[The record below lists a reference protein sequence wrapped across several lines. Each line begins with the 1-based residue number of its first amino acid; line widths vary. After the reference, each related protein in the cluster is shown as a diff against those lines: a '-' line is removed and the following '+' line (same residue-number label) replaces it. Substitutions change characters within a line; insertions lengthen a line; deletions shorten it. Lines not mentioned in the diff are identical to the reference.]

1 MHTLSV
7 VPMDRSLA
15 ALSGVLAKARAH
27 CEARKIDEAAFLTAR
42 LYPDMLPFT
51 RQVQLACDFAARTAA
66 RLAGAEVPSFPDTET
81 SFAALQD
88 RIAAAR
94 AAMASHAPA
103 SFAGAEARQIT
114 MRMRGADVT
123 MDGQTFLTQFAIPN
137 FYFHATTAYAI
148 LRHGGVEIGKADFMG
163 G

>member
-1 MHTLSV
+1 MHNLSV
-7 VPMDRSLA
+7 VPMDRTLG
-15 ALSGVLAKARAH
+15 ALSGVLGKARAH

-42 LYPDMLPFT
+42 LFPDMLPFT

-94 AAMASHAPA
+94 AAMAAHDPA
-103 SFAGAEARQIT
+103 AFAGAEGRQIT
-114 MRMRGADVT
+114 LRTRQGEMVL
-123 MDGQTFLTQFAIPN
+123 DGLGFLTQFANPN
-137 FYFHATTAYAI
+137 FFFHATTAYNI

-163 G
+163 